1 MNNIDWGNIAAVCA
15 IILFL
20 GGVIRYMVRAE
31 MEKFSKQ
38 FKKDIEEAFGKK
50 FDRIFRL
57 LDEWQKTE
65 PRLMTKE
72 ECKEN
77 MEKSPANI
85 HATDAMMSALNKG

>member
-1 MNNIDWGNIAAVCA
+1 MDKIDWGNIAAVCA
-15 IILFL
+15 IIVFL

-50 FDRIFRL
+50 FDRIFKV
-57 LDEWQKTE
+57 LDDWQKTE
-65 PRLMTKE
+65 PNLMKRID
-72 ECKEN
+72 CKEN
-77 MEKSPANI
+77 MEKCPANI